1 MRLRPELLSGKA
13 DATPLYVRLA
23 TLLRDRVQHGAYA
36 VGEALPSERH
46 LSEQLDVSRVTV
58 RKALE
63 LLMREGVLSRKHGS
77 GTFVAPRI
85 EQPSALLAGFSA
97 DLARRGMVPGS
108 VWLQKTHAPAAPEDV
123 LAFGLPVAAQVARFL
138 RIRTAND
145 DPLALEQATV
155 PARFL
160 PDLDCV
166 TSSLYDALD
175 RLGNKPVTGLQ
186 RITASLA
193 TKEEA
198 GHLCIPP
205 GAAILRIERRG
216 YLRDGTMVE
225 FTRSAYRGDRYD
237 FVSELREI

>member
-1 MRLRPELLSGKA
+1 MTLRPELLSGKA
-13 DATPLYVRLA
+13 DSTPLYVRLA
-23 TLLRDRVQHGAYA
+23 ALLREQLRSGAFA
-36 VGEALPSERH
+36 VGEALPSERQ
-46 LSEQLDVSRVTV
+46 LSEQLGVSRVTV

-63 LLMREGVLSRKHGS
+63 LLMREGVLSRKQGS

-97 DLARRGMVPGS
+97 DLARRGMTPGS
-108 VWLQKTHAPAAPEDV
+108 VWLEKTMAPASSEDV
-123 LAFGLPVAAQVARFL
+123 LVFGLPVASQVARFL

-145 DPLALEQATV
+145 EPLALEQATV

-160 PDLDCV
+160 PDLSRV
-166 TSSLYDALD
+166 GMSLYDALD
-175 RLGNKPVTGLQ
+175 KLGNKPVTGLQ

-193 TKEEA
+193 TEEEA
-198 GHLCIPP
+198 GHLCVPP

-237 FVSELREI
+237 FVSELREL